1 MTYCSLRSTIDHT
14 GGDGFGYNGQHGKPR
29 FDTEFFLLSF
39 IAVTRVTKAAMRI
52 LVVTNQKGGV
62 GKTTTAISLGAA
74 LVARGQRVLIVDL
87 DPQANA
93 TSGVGVR
100 KDLPNGIY
108 GVLLKEQPISSA
120 IVQTGLPGLDL
131 IPSSAEMSGA
141 EVELVP
147 LLAGGSR
154 WRQAMRGAGDYETVI
169 IDCPPS
175 LGLLTVNALVA
186 GDGVV
191 VPVQCEYYALEG
203 LAQLLETIEAVRQ
216 RLNER
221 LEVLAIVLTMEDR
234 RNRLSMQVA
243 DEVRR
248 HFPKLVARTRI
259 PRSVRL
265 AEAPSHG
272 KPISIYDPSSRGAQS
287 YAELAREIDHR
298 LKSREAIPLSGAI
311 A

>member
-1 MTYCSLRSTIDHT
+1 MTVRVEWAYEQAGHS
-14 GGDGFGYNGQHGKPR
+14 GFPLPFCR
-29 FDTEFFLLSF
+29 LV
-39 IAVTRVTKAAMRI
+39 VTRVTGAQVRV
-52 LVVTNQKGGV
+52 LVVSNQKGGV

-74 LVARGQRVLIVDL
+74 LVERGQRVLIVDL

-93 TSGVGVR
+93 TSGVGIG
-100 KDLPNGIY
+100 KDRPHAIY
-108 GVLLKEQPISSA
+108 GVLLKEQPITQA
-120 IVQTGLPGLDL
+120 ITKTDLPGLD
-131 IPSSAEMSGA
+131 IVPSCVEMAGA

-147 LLAGGSR
+147 MLARESR
-154 WRQAMRGAGDYETVI
+154 LRQALRAAADYDTVI
-169 IDCPPS
+169 VDCPPS

-186 GDGVV
+186 GDAVV

-216 RLNER
+216 RLNEK

-259 PRSVRL
+259 PRTVRL
-265 AEAPSHG
+265 AEAPSYG
-272 KPISIYDPSSRGAQS
+272 KPISIYDPSSRATKS
-287 YAELAREIDHR
+287 YADLALEIEGR
-298 LKSREAIPLSGAI
+298 LKMRDAIPLSGAM